1 MSTDGP
7 GEFLIE
13 TRNLNLQRF
22 VADDLDFLIGLLGDP
37 LTMHHWLA
45 PLDAAEAANWL
56 GRALESYDAHGF
68 GRWRVVYC
76 ESSRP
81 IGDVGI
87 QKLQVNGRLEN
98 DLGYIIHR
106 DYWGRG
112 LGFEAAAGCVA
123 WARAHGID
131 SVVASMAQD
140 NIASI
145 GVAEKLGMTLEDEF
159 CNPRNAN
166 KPTRLYRL
174 ELGTVDS

>member
-1 MSTDGP
+1 MSTDASS
-7 GEFLIE
+7 EFLIE
-13 TRNLNLQRF
+13 TRHLGLQRF

-68 GRWRVVYC
+68 GRWRVVDR

-81 IGDVGI
+81 IGDVGM

-106 DYWGRG
+106 DYWGQG
-112 LGFEAAAGCVA
+112 LGFEAAAGCVQ
-123 WARAHGID
+123 WARAYGID

-145 GVAEKLGMTLEDEF
+145 GVAEKLGMKLEDEF
-159 CNPRNAN
+159 SNPRNAN

-174 ELGTVDS
+174 ELGSVVT